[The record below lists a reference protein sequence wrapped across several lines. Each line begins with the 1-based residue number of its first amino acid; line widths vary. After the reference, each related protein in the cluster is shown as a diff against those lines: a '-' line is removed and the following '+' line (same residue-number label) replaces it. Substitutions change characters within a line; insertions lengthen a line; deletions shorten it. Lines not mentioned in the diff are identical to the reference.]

1 VVFEHGEAT
10 DVSVLIEH
18 ADSQERGLNELE
30 DFRLRVHSIKDVI
43 FANFDQADN
52 LVAVVWVCSA
62 QYNAVVVEFLF
73 LKDF

>member
-1 VVFEHGEAT
+1 MVFENGEAT
-10 DVSVLIEH
+10 NVSVLVED
-18 ADSQERGLNELE
+18 ADGQVGGLNELE

-43 FANFDQADN
+43 FANFDQADD

-62 QYNAVVVEFLF
+62 QYYAIVVEFLF